1 MKLTVVITCAM
12 ITLLGGFGNYLR
24 YTSRAP
30 DSVPQLEAIPF
41 ELSGYFGDERRFDS
55 ASYEVLKADTST
67 LRLYN
72 GPGGQRFW
80 LFVAYFSS
88 QEYGSQI
95 HSPKHCLPGGGW
107 KLDKVEP
114 FRMAL
119 PDGTFINMYRLTI
132 LKDDMKEL
140 MFYWFETRSGSITN
154 EFELKWDLMKNS
166 ILLRPTD
173 AAFVRLTVPVLDGDI
188 DLATKAAINFF
199 ATFHQSIQ
207 SALPFHN

>member
-1 MKLTVVITCAM
+1 MKIAVVLTCVLVAV
-12 ITLLGGFGNYLR
+12 LGGFGNYLR
-24 YTSRAP
+24 YTSHAP
-30 DSVPQLEAIPF
+30 DSAPQWEAIPF
-41 ELSGYFGDERRFDS
+41 ELSGYFGDERRFDD

-114 FRMAL
+114 FQMAL
-119 PDGTFINMYRLTI
+119 PDGAFINMYRLTI
-132 LKDDMKEL
+132 LKGEMKEL

-154 EFELKWDLMKNS
+154 EFQLKWDLMKNS

-188 DLATKAAINFF
+188 NSATKAAINFF
-199 ATFHQSIQ
+199 ATFRQSIQ
-207 SALPFHN
+207 NALPFHN